1 MVAGLVERLLTG
13 TFTDSD
19 GVMHPMTPADVLV
32 VAPFNAHV
40 ARLRAVLPP
49 GVRAGTVDKF
59 QGRQAPVVI
68 YSMASSTADT
78 APRGV
83 GFLFDIH
90 RLNVAISRAKALAI
104 VVASPALLDAPV
116 STPEHLRAVNAL
128 CRYVEQAREVDVAAV
143 LG

>member
-1 MVAGLVERLLTG
+1 
-13 TFTDSD
+13 
-19 GVMHPMTPADVLV
+19 
-32 VAPFNAHV
+32 
-40 ARLRAVLPP
+40 
-49 GVRAGTVDKF
+49 
-59 QGRQAPVVI
+59 
-68 YSMASSTADT
+68 MASSTAQT

-116 STPEHLRAVNAL
+116 ATPEQLRAVNAL
-128 CRYVEQAREVDVAAV
+128 CRYVEQAREVDVASV